1 MAGKRE
7 MARETEAVAGRDRS
21 CPECDSEN
29 NTNIRKNKDQIADC
43 LLRIC
48 AIINGTWND
57 ILASLQT
64 VSFLREMALYIDC
77 NILAIWKN
85 RRAKTNKE
93 KKND

>member
-7 MARETEAVAGRDRS
+7 MARETEAVAGKDRS
-21 CPECDSEN
+21 CPGCDSKN
-29 NTNIRKNKDQIADC
+29 NTIIRKNKDQIADC
-43 LLRIC
+43 LLRLC

-77 NILAIWKN
+77 SILAIWKK
-85 RRAKTNKE
+85 RGTKRNKG